1 MINGSKREKS
11 EEDRQTDGGIGWV
24 KNIPRRRVGQGS
36 GRGRRVGPTRS
47 LLSVHGGRR
56 AQTHDLL

>member
-24 KNIPRRRVGQGS
+24 ENIPRRRVDEGS
-36 GRGRRVGPTRS
+36 SRGRRVGPRS
-47 LLSVHGGRR
+47 QSSERLRGPASTN
-56 AQTHDLL
+56 A